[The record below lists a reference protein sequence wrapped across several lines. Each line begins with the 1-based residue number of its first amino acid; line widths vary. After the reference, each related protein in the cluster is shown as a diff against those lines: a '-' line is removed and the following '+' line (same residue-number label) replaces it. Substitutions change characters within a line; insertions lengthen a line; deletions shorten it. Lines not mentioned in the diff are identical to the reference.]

1 MYFDSPKLSL
11 NDLVGEA
18 YMRHV
23 VQANTALGR
32 MEAAD
37 AAALAAERV
46 DFFPEEQQALN
57 DELLGRVGASIVDPF
72 ENDMEGA
79 PTNSFRKAA
88 HRNLAPLTG
97 AGCYRIGEDGRLYL
111 LGKSEHYHTSLGHK
125 FAGYRLIDN
134 ARRLGIL
141 NATHNNTR
149 GYITRLLE
157 TRLVQSAN
165 GIAWDDGETTA
176 AILASEKPHVLN
188 RVINLETGSLAVEAG
203 VKMMLARF
211 FRLDST
217 FPAPPYEGRVRCSWL
232 WRITRAAKPATITAR
247 PC

>member
-97 AGCYRIGEDGRLYL
+97 AGCYRIGEDGASICWAKASIITPRWA
-111 LGKSEHYHTSLGHK
+111 TSL
-125 FAGYRLIDN
+125 
-134 ARRLGIL
+134 
-141 NATHNNTR
+141 R
-149 GYITRLLE
+149 G
-157 TRLVQSAN
+157 
-165 GIAWDDGETTA
+165 TA
-176 AILASEKPHVLN
+176 
-188 RVINLETGSLAVEAG
+188 
-203 VKMMLARF
+203 
-211 FRLDST
+211 
-217 FPAPPYEGRVRCSWL
+217 
-232 WRITRAAKPATITAR
+232 
-247 PC
+247 